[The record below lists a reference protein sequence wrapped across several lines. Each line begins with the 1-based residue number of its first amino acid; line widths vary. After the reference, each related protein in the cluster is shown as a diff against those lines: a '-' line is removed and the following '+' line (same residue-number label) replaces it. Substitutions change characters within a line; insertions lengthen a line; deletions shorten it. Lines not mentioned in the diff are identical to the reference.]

1 MSPVKFQECP
11 DCTDMVRVKNDG
23 SPYKHQCDKPVV
35 WGTCEACGCQV
46 PVTGEGVLAMHF
58 RDVRNPDSVCP
69 GSPAAEPLP
78 ESSGPAP
85 FGGDEE
91 PETCGGCGETEDR
104 HGGIESACYW
114 SPVREPDGAHDKW
127 CGGGDEAP
135 CVHYYVWGD
144 DGHGHSGSFCLH
156 CDQEEPVSEPPATVE
171 SMDDTPKQAGPAM
184 TMREIRIAL
193 GHKVDD
199 TPKPDPFDTPATV
212 DKDQEPEINV
222 SGQPEPKRDQWG
234 RYLLPHPV
242 TGVYSDGKDKPN
254 RRNGWMRATTF
265 AKLAADTFSLTRY
278 NERLTLLGATL
289 RPDVVALAHGKHVK
303 RDNKELNRLVTQ
315 VKETAGAKVAANI
328 GTAVH
333 GFTERVDAGLCGLEG
348 VPEEYRRHVASYLEE
363 LEKYGLET
371 VPGLIER
378 TTLVDEWGKVVVGTF
393 DRVLY
398 HRASGTYLI
407 GDLKTGETLEWGKME
422 IAVQLALYAHGINA
436 HGVYDWAAEWWALP
450 GGYLHRGAP
459 DSGTLPKVRTDWGV
473 VMHLPIQGPNAG
485 VCTLRRVNLA
495 AGWDAAAV
503 SAGVDTS
510 RKRDDY
516 MDDWEGLPVAPY
528 APELPEQIGNE
539 PMPWEGLFALVQSK
553 QDASDLWSRA
563 KEAGVD
569 RMELKRLVEIAQQR
583 LRVLG
588 VSG

>member
-1 MSPVKFQECP
+1 
-11 DCTDMVRVKNDG
+11 
-23 SPYKHQCDKPVV
+23 
-35 WGTCEACGCQV
+35 
-46 PVTGEGVLAMHF
+46 
-58 RDVRNPDSVCP
+58 
-69 GSPAAEPLP
+69 
-78 ESSGPAP
+78 
-85 FGGDEE
+85 
-91 PETCGGCGETEDR
+91 
-104 HGGIESACYW
+104 
-114 SPVREPDGAHDKW
+114 
-127 CGGGDEAP
+127 
-135 CVHYYVWGD
+135 
-144 DGHGHSGSFCLH
+144 
-156 CDQEEPVSEPPATVE
+156 
-171 SMDDTPKQAGPAM
+171 
-184 TMREIRIAL
+184 
-193 GHKVDD
+193 
-199 TPKPDPFDTPATV
+199 
-212 DKDQEPEINV
+212 
-222 SGQPEPKRDQWG
+222 
-234 RYLLPHPV
+234 
-242 TGVYSDGKDKPN
+242 
-254 RRNGWMRATTF
+254 
-265 AKLAADTFSLTRY
+265 
-278 NERLTLLGATL
+278 
-289 RPDVVALAHGKHVK
+289 
-303 RDNKELNRLVTQ
+303 
-315 VKETAGAKVAANI
+315 
-328 GTAVH
+328 
-333 GFTERVDAGLCGLEG
+333 VDAGLCGLEG
-348 VPEEYRRHVASYLEE
+348 VPEEYRRHVVSYLEE

-436 HGVYDWAAEWWALP
+436 HGVYDWAEEWWALP
-450 GGYLHRGAP
+450 GGYLRRGDP
-459 DSGTLPKVRTDWGV
+459 DSGTVPKVRTDWGV

-528 APELPEQIGNE
+528 APELPEQISNE

>member
-1 MSPVKFQECP
+1 MATVQCKEC
-11 DCTDMVRVKNDG
+11 CGEYRAKKDG
-23 SPYKHQCDKPVV
+23 TPYTHRCDKPVV
-35 WGTCEACGCQV
+35 WGTCEACGCRV
-46 PVTGEGVLAMHF
+46 PVTSEGVLAMHF
-58 RDVRNPDSVCP
+58 WDVRDPDSVCD

-78 ESSGPAP
+78 ESPGPAP
-85 FGGDEE
+85 FGEDAA
-91 PETCGGCGETEDR
+91 PKTCGGCGE
-104 HGGIESACYW
+104 
-114 SPVREPDGAHDKW
+114 PDGAHDEW
-127 CGGGDEAP
+127 CNVGDVAPEVRERPRLTMKEIIGAVRTRGDLEHLSPVNAYEAAYGVRP
-135 CVHYYVWGD
+135 IA
-144 DGHGHSGSFCLH
+144 
-156 CDQEEPVSEPPATVE
+156 VSEPPATVE
-171 SMDDTPKQAGPAM
+171 SM
-184 TMREIRIAL
+184 
-193 GHKVDD
+193 DD

-212 DKDQEPEINV
+212 DKDPEPEINV

-378 TTLVDEWGKVVVGTF
+378 TTLVDQWGKVVVGTF

-436 HGVYDWAAEWWALP
+436 HGVFDWAADEWQPVGSPMSAGP
-450 GGYLHRGAP
+450 HP
-459 DSGTLPKVRTDWGV
+459 DGHPIKVRTDWGV

-528 APELPEQIGNE
+528 APELPEQISNE

-553 QDASDLWSRA
+553 EDASVLWSRA
-563 KEAGVD
+563 KEVGVD